1 MAIACFLKIESP
13 DLTGEAQDDR
23 HAGEIDV
30 LSWSWGL
37 SQNGTMHQPAG
48 GVAGKASVQD
58 LKLSKHLD
66 AATPKLVLACLSGT
80 QFQRATLTC
89 AKLAGDGGSF
99 PYLAIVM
106 QRVIVRAVD
115 DGGAGGDAA
124 FAENLSLHFAE
135 VIVRYSR
142 QNQDGSVGEQVAI
155 GWSIRENKRL
165 PT

>member
-1 MAIACFLKIESP
+1 MAIACFLKLEGP
-13 DLTGEAQDDR
+13 DLQGEAQAEG

-30 LSWSWGL
+30 LSWNWGL

-58 LKLSKHLD
+58 LRLSRHLD
-66 AATPKLVLACLSGT
+66 AATPKLVLACLAGT
-80 QFQRATLTC
+80 QFQRATLAC
-89 AKLAGDGGSF
+89 VRLGGDASLPF
-99 PYLAIVM
+99 LTIVM

-115 DGGAGGDAA
+115 DGGAGGDAQ

-135 VIVRYSR
+135 VIIRYTR
-142 QNQDGSVGEQVAI
+142 QNPDGSVGEQIAI

>member
-80 QFQRATLTC
+80 QFQKATLTC
-89 AKLAGDGGSF
+89 ARLAGDGSF

>member
-58 LKLSKHLD
+58 LRLTKHLD

-80 QFQRATLTC
+80 QFQRATLSC
-89 AKLAGDGGSF
+89 VRLAGAGGAT

-115 DGGAGGDAA
+115 DSGADGDAP
-124 FAENLSLHFAE
+124 FTENLSLHFAE

-142 QNQDGSVGEQVAI
+142 QNPDGSIGDEIAI